1 MYVIINTHSTR
12 TLVFP
17 FPDTFSFFPNPKYFD
32 WICLAASKIQEQ
44 NLDLSIYKV
53 TNLSI

>member
-1 MYVIINTHSTR
+1 MYVIINIHSTR
-12 TLVFP
+12 TLDFL
-17 FPDTFSFFPNPKYFD
+17 FPDTFSFFPNPKDFD